1 MSTNDAR
8 GITMFL
14 NEFKKTFS
22 TRTLL
27 ILLCVM
33 LLSGVLI
40 ISGESDKGYNF
51 TGEDYRKLYASE
63 EMQGDTE
70 TQLAYLNA
78 SLEEN
83 GMSRQYF
90 LLRYV
95 ISDVEKSAGYEDYL
109 QSIADSAE
117 KYGRL
122 SIFADGDEFSKRN
135 VEKTAAVYAS
145 LPEIEPVPGKSRG
158 VVMASRYN
166 GSVMLGFIFVLYI
179 AFLLVT
185 REKEIGSLNL
195 TMTTKHGYARHGAVK
210 LVMCLMAS
218 TGSVLALEAENW
230 IIADIYY
237 GLGDMGRPIQS
248 IPEYKPCVFS
258 ISIFGF
264 MLITAAFRILCVFM
278 AATLVFFI
286 ACRSRSLPGLAGKLA
301 IVFGIEGALYYIIS
315 GKSIW
320 GLFKYINIYTGLDS
334 QELLGNY
341 MNLNIFGY
349 PVWYLPVF
357 TGFAVVIITVFSV
370 FSLRAYEKM
379 QSIPGGHKLKLPR
392 LSVGISSVFLQECYR
407 YFICERVLLI
417 LLAFAV
423 VRVITFSPVRE
434 TFAFQEDIY
443 YKQYMLQLEGMYSED
458 KEAEIAGE
466 DRKYAEITEKATA
479 ASAATDDAG
488 IRNLIWMKYNDET
501 AHFKVLDKVR
511 EQARYLKDKQG
522 AFLYDQGYRILAGED
537 SGKEADILLALTSG
551 LLMVIC
557 SVFMYGPDYQ
567 AGTDR
572 MIRATRRGR
581 RYLFARRE
589 VIGTIVLLIIFGV
602 TYMPYIFSVLNAY
615 GTQGL
620 DFPAC
625 SVRCLERCP
634 HWVTIRIYLI
644 GLNLLRFTVLW
655 TCMNLLWYISAKV
668 RSMSYTFGA
677 GLLLTVCGVMLMA

>member
-1 MSTNDAR
+1 
-8 GITMFL
+8 MFL
-14 NEFKKTFS
+14 NEFKKTFGKK
-22 TRTLL
+22 TLL

-33 LLSGVLI
+33 LLNGVLI

-51 TGEDYRKLYASE
+51 TGKDYRKLYTSE
-63 EMQGDTE
+63 EMHGNTE
-70 TQLAYLNA
+70 TQRAYLNA

-95 ISDVEKSAGYEDYL
+95 ISDVEKAAGYEDYL

-179 AFLLVT
+179 VFLLVT

-195 TMTTKHGYARHGAVK
+195 TMTTKHGHTRHGAVK
-210 LVMCLMAS
+210 LVICLIAS
-218 TGSVLALEAENW
+218 VGISLALEAENW
-230 IIADIYY
+230 IISAFYY
-237 GLGDMGRPIQS
+237 GLGNMSRPIQS
-248 IPEYKPCVFS
+248 IPEYQPCVFAIS
-258 ISIFGF
+258 ISGF
-264 MLITAAFRILCVFM
+264 MLITAAFRMLCVFM
-278 AATLVFFI
+278 AATLVFYM

-301 IVFGIEGALYYIIS
+301 LVFGIEGALYYVVS

-320 GLFKYINIYTGLDS
+320 GLLKYINIYTGLDS

-341 MNLNIFGY
+341 MNLNLFGY

-392 LSVGISSVFLQECYR
+392 LSVGTSLVFLQECYR

-423 VRVITFSPVRE
+423 VRVIIFSPVHE

-458 KEAEIAGE
+458 KEAEIARE
-466 DRKYAEITEKATA
+466 DKKFAEITEKATA
-479 ASAATDDAG
+479 VSAA
-488 IRNLIWMKYNDET
+488 NDET

-511 EQARYLKDKQG
+511 EQARYLKEKQG

-572 MIRATRRGR
+572 MIRGTRRGR

-602 TYMPYIFSVLNAY
+602 TYIPYIFSVLNAY

-625 SVRCLERCP
+625 SVHCLEWCPRC
-634 HWVTIRIYLI
+634 VTIRLYLI
-644 GLNLLRFTVLW
+644 GQNLLRFIVLW
-655 TCMNLLWYISAKV
+655 TGMNLLWYISAKV
-668 RSMSYTFGA
+668 RSMSYTFCV
-677 GLLLTVCGVMLMA
+677 GLLLCGGGVMVIA

>member
-1 MSTNDAR
+1 
-8 GITMFL
+8 MFL
-14 NEFKKTFS
+14 NELKKTFGKK
-22 TRTLL
+22 TLL
-27 ILLCVM
+27 VLLCVM
-33 LLSGVLI
+33 LLNGVLI
-40 ISGESDKGYNF
+40 VFGESDKGYNY
-51 TGEDYRKLYASE
+51 TGEDYRKLYSAE
-63 EMQGDTE
+63 DRHGDTE

-78 SLEEN
+78 RLEEN

-95 ISDVEKSAGYEDYL
+95 ISDVEKVADYKGYL

-117 KYGRL
+117 KYSRL
-122 SIFADGDEFSKRN
+122 SIFMDGDEFSKRN

-145 LPEIEPVPGKSRG
+145 LPEIIPIPGKSRG
-158 VVMASRYN
+158 VVMASWYN

-179 AFLLVT
+179 VFLLVT

-195 TMTTKHGYARHGAVK
+195 TMTTKHGHARHGAVK
-210 LVMCLMAS
+210 LAMCLIAS
-218 TGSVLALEAENW
+218 LVSAFTLEAENW

-237 GLGDMGRPIQS
+237 GLGDMSRPIQS
-248 IPEYKPCVFS
+248 IPEYQPSVFD
-258 ISIFGF
+258 ISVFGF

-278 AATLVFFI
+278 AGILVFFI

-301 IVFGIEGALYYIIS
+301 LVFGIEGALYYVVS

-320 GLFKYINIYTGLDS
+320 GLLKYINIYTGLDS

-341 MNLNIFGY
+341 MNLNLFGY

-357 TGFAVVIITVFSV
+357 IGFAVTVITAFSV
-370 FSLRAYEKM
+370 LSLRAYERM
-379 QSIPGGHKLKLPR
+379 QSLPGGCKLKLPR
-392 LSVGISSVFLQECYR
+392 LSVGSSSVFIQECYR

-423 VRVITFSPVRE
+423 VRMITFNPVRE

-443 YKQYMLQLEGMYSED
+443 YKQYMMQLEGMYSDE
-458 KEAEIAGE
+458 KEEEIAGE
-466 DRKYAEITEKATA
+466 DRKYAEITEKATS
-479 ASAATDDAG
+479 ASAATDDDS
-488 IRNLIWMKYNDET
+488 IMNLIWMKYNDET

-511 EQARYLKDKQG
+511 DQARYLKENQG
-522 AFLYDQGYRILAGED
+522 AFLYDQGYRILTGED

-572 MIRATRRGR
+572 MIRAARRGR
-581 RYLFARRE
+581 GYLFARRE
-589 VIGTIVLLIIFGV
+589 FIGTFTLLIIFGV
-602 TYMPYIFSVLNAY
+602 TYIPYILSVLGAY
-615 GTQGL
+615 GTQGM

-625 SVRCLERCP
+625 SVRCLEWCP
-634 HWVTIRIYLI
+634 HWVTIRLYLI
-644 GLNLLRFTVLW
+644 GLNRIRFIVLW
-655 TCMNLLWYISAKV
+655 TGMNLLWYISAKV
-668 RSMSYTFGA
+668 RSMSYTFGS
-677 GLLLTVCGVMLMA
+677 GLLLCVGVVLLMT

>member
-1 MSTNDAR
+1 M
-8 GITMFL
+8 IL
-14 NEFKKTFS
+14 NEIRKTFGKKTF
-22 TRTLL
+22 L

-33 LLSGVLI
+33 ILNGVLL

-51 TGEDYRKLYASE
+51 TGEDYRKLYSSE
-63 EMQGDTE
+63 DMQKDTE

-78 SLEEN
+78 CLEEN

-90 LLRYV
+90 LLKYV
-95 ISDVEKSAGYEDYL
+95 ISDVEKSADYKGYL

-122 SIFADGDEFSKRN
+122 SIFMDGDAFSRRN

-145 LPEIEPVPGKSRG
+145 LPEIEPIPGKSRG

-166 GSVMLGFIFVLYI
+166 GSVMLCFIFVMFTV
-179 AFLLVT
+179 FLIVT

-195 TMTTKHGYARHGAVK
+195 TMTTKYGHVHHGAVK
-210 LVMCLMAS
+210 FVMCTIAS
-218 TGSVLALEAENW
+218 AGSVLALEAENW

-237 GLGDMGRPIQS
+237 GLGDMSRPIQS
-248 IPEYKPCVFS
+248 IPEYQPCIFD
-258 ISIFGF
+258 ISVCGF
-264 MLITAAFRILCVFM
+264 MLITVASRMLCIIMGASV
-278 AATLVFFI
+278 VFFI
-286 ACRSRSLPGLAGKLA
+286 ACRSRSLTGLAIKLA
-301 IVFGIEGALYYIIS
+301 MVFGAEGVLYYMIS

-320 GLFKYINIYTGLDS
+320 GLLKYINIYTGLDS

-341 MNLNIFGY
+341 MNLNLFGY

-357 TGFAVVIITVFSV
+357 TGFAVAVIIIFTVFS
-370 FSLRAYEKM
+370 LCAYEKM
-379 QSIPGGHKLKLPR
+379 QSLPGGQKLRLPR
-392 LSVGISSVFLQECYR
+392 LNAGTSSVVIQECYR
-407 YFICERVLLI
+407 YFICERVILI
-417 LLAFAV
+417 LMAFAA
-423 VRVITFSPVRE
+423 VRMITFSPVRE

-443 YKQYMLQLEGMYSED
+443 YKQYMLQLEGMYSEE
-458 KEAEIAGE
+458 KEAKIAEE
-466 DRKYAEITEKATA
+466 DRKYAEITEKAA
-479 ASAATDDAG
+479 EASATTDDVS

-567 AGTDR
+567 TGTER

-589 VIGTIVLLIIFGV
+589 VIGTLTLVIIFGV
-602 TYMPYIFSVLNAY
+602 TYIPYIFSVLNAY
-615 GTQGL
+615 GTQGM

-625 SVRCLERCP
+625 SVRCLETYSQ
-634 HWVTIRIYLI
+634 WVTIRLYLI
-644 GLNLLRFTVLW
+644 GLYLLRYIVLW
-655 TCMNLLWYISAKV
+655 TGMNLLWYISAKV
-668 RSMSYTFGA
+668 RSMSYAFGA
-677 GLLLTVCGVMLMA
+677 GLLLCVGGVFLLS